1 MAEVLSQAEID
12 SLLHALSSGSISVE
26 NIKEEEEQKRIR
38 IYDFKRPN
46 RFSKE
51 QIRTLYMLHDNFAR
65 LLSTYLAAHL
75 RTPVQI
81 NLLSVQEMTFD
92 EFSRSLPSPTLM
104 AMVSLTELSGQMLV
118 EVNLSLALAFVERL
132 FGGKASGIAS
142 VRTLTDIE
150 LAVLGRI
157 MAQILQLLDEAWVNI
172 SALGAMLERLE
183 TNPQFLQIVAPT
195 EMVALVSLQVK
206 VDEAEG
212 LFNLCFPY
220 LLLKP
225 IAAKLSAHHWFSTQE
240 QSELG
245 VNQELMRQRLAGAMV
260 PVSALLGTA
269 DIVVED
275 LLNLQEGDVIK
286 LDTPAAGGIKV
297 LVGEKP
303 KFWGRP
309 GQVGNKVGV
318 KITGRYKGDESSG

>member
-1 MAEVLSQAEID
+1 VAEVLSQAEID

-142 VRTLTDIE
+142 VRTLT
-150 LAVLGRI
+150 
-157 MAQILQLLDEAWVNI
+157 
-172 SALGAMLERLE
+172 S
-183 TNPQFLQIVAPT
+183 
-195 EMVALVSLQVK
+195 VSR
-206 VDEAEG
+206 
-212 LFNLCFPY
+212 
-220 LLLKP
+220 
-225 IAAKLSAHHWFSTQE
+225 SS
-240 QSELG
+240 
-245 VNQELMRQRLAGAMV
+245 RQ
-260 PVSALLGTA
+260 
-269 DIVVED
+269 
-275 LLNLQEGDVIK
+275 
-286 LDTPAAGGIKV
+286 DTHK
-297 LVGEKP
+297 
-303 KFWGRP
+303 
-309 GQVGNKVGV
+309 N
-318 KITGRYKGDESSG
+318 S